1 MIDRQ
6 RKKQAIMDD
15 KEKYFCEIKQP
26 KMHKNVKNAFR
37 LLELLKSGKRMK
49 SDEIV
54 EKLGISKRMVN
65 YYKNTLLTMGYNISA
80 YGGYEGGYQL
90 IPPKDKLTNEEL
102 EYLEDR
108 LNDNKF
114 LMDKIRKNNNLF

>member
-1 MIDRQ
+1 
-6 RKKQAIMDD
+6 MDGK
-15 KEKYFCEIKQP
+15 KEKYFCEIKKP
-26 KMHKNVKNAFR
+26 KMHKNVKNALR
-37 LLELLKSGKRMK
+37 LLEILKDGKRIK
-49 SDEIV
+49 ADVIV

-65 YYKNTLLTMGYNISA
+65 YYKNTLLTMGYDISA

-114 LMDKIRKNNNLF
+114 LMNKIRKINNLF